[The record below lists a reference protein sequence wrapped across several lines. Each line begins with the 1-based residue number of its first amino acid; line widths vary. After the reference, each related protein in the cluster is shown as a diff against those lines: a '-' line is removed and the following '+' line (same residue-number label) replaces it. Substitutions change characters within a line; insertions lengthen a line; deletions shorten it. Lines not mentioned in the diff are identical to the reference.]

1 MGLNANTWF
10 STGTLVQS
18 ELFISDGIEILKGI
32 LVEEMIGG
40 KLC

>member
-1 MGLNANTWF
+1 MGLNAETGE
-10 STGTLVQS
+10 TGTLVQS
-18 ELFISDGIEILKGI
+18 ELFISEGIEILKGI